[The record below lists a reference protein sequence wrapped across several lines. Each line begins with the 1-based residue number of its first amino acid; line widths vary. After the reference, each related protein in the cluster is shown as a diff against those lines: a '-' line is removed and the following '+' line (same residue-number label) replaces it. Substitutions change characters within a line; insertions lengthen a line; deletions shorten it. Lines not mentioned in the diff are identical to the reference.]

1 MCSPTWNAVLVG
13 DIYMEKR
20 GQKSVKIRGQLR
32 GWYKCRKLPSIEFD
46 QTWFMP
52 YTYFGPSLVKP
63 FPDKSCHELFAEAN
77 LQSSRVIGSHKRKKE
92 NYPGRINTK
101 ITYVSRTKTA
111 LRHARDS
118 DSKVL
123 HLGIK
128 DNCIQMDTVTMHI

>member
-1 MCSPTWNAVLVG
+1 MVNSEDGINA
-13 DIYMEKR
+13 E
-20 GQKSVKIRGQLR
+20 
-32 GWYKCRKLPSIEFD
+32 KLPSIEFD

-63 FPDKSCHELFAEAN
+63 FPDKSCHKLFAEAN

-123 HLGIK
+123 HSGIK
-128 DNCIQMDTVTMHI
+128 DNCIQMDTVTMHSHKSTFDMIVWTITHS